1 MRAKR
6 DHGFRQLK
14 RKQDK
19 KVAHAIRVGERI
31 AKKKQIAKIPEM
43 EIEELMRLAI
53 LQHNTTHC
61 TSVTTENVTLRFLYK
76 LCVNYLRHECTK
88 YDDHIR
94 DIEDETFSRTAEAV
108 AIIKMRRKILRKIAD
123 AYPFL
128 ESECDSQIRQYVI
141 QETYI

>member
-19 KVAHAIRVGERI
+19 KVNQAIRVGEKI
-31 AKKKQIAKIPEM
+31 AKTKQIAKVPEM
-43 EIEELMRLAI
+43 EVDELIRLAI

-61 TSVTTENVTLRFLYK
+61 TSVTKENVTLRFLYK

-94 DIEDETFSRTAEAV
+94 DIENETFSRTAEAV
-108 AIIKMRRKILRKIAD
+108 AIIKMRRRILRKIAD
-123 AYPFL
+123 TYPFL
-128 ESECDSQIRQYVI
+128 EEECDSQIRQYVV